1 MRILI
6 EVLAAVLFVVS
17 SGLLFNQ
24 TVRGS
29 RILFVLVGIVAL
41 ASSYVI
47 TKQVLDATIGQRFH
61 RGHVHTTA
69 HAPDTAALQP
79 DMATPATVT
88 DVVLQSVYQSTQGI
102 LDKLVRSGTGQA
114 TASVSADTV
123 VGTIVG
129 VLLAALGL
137 LSQMA
142 SALYRRVFGEA

>member
-1 MRILI
+1 
-6 EVLAAVLFVVS
+6 
-17 SGLLFNQ
+17 
-24 TVRGS
+24 
-29 RILFVLVGIVAL
+29 
-41 ASSYVI
+41 
-47 TKQVLDATIGQRFH
+47 
-61 RGHVHTTA
+61 
-69 HAPDTAALQP
+69 
-79 DMATPATVT
+79 MATPATVT

-137 LSQMA
+137 LSQMF